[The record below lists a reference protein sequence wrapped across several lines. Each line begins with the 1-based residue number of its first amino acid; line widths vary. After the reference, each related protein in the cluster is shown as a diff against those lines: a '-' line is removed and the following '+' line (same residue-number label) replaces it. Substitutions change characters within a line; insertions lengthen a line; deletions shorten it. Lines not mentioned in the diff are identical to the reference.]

1 MKDSWRQNSQ
11 KALQKGPGKGGD
23 SIDRRKVL
31 MCSMRGRTFQKG
43 SMPWGRASLKAFNT
57 LQVSTTMNAMEMH
70 IEASMTP
77 KRGLVVTSSHRPKL
91 YSRLMV

>member
-1 MKDSWRQNSQ
+1 M
-11 KALQKGPGKGGD
+11 
-23 SIDRRKVL
+23 RR
-31 MCSMRGRTFQKG
+31 MRGRTFQNG

-57 LQVSTTMNAMEMH
+57 LQVSTIMNAMEMH